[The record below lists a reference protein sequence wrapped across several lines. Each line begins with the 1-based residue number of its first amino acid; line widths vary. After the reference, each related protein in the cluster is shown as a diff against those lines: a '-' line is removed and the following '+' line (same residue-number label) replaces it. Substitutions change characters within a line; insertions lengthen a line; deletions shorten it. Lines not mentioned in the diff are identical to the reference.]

1 MMENKDMEELK
12 EGWRR
17 VKLQDICNILSSKR
31 VFKKEYSSSGIK
43 FYRSGD
49 IIELSYG
56 NEIKDWIYITEER
69 FNELKSKYGS
79 PQQGDLLISAVGNRA
94 GIPYVVKEKDGD
106 FYFKDGNIVWFK
118 EFKADFLDSK
128 YLYYWIKSP
137 FGTFIINSLMIGS
150 AQKALTINSLNNIQI
165 ELPPL
170 KTQEKIVSI
179 LSALDDKIEINN
191 EMNKTLEEMAQTL
204 FKRWFIDFDFPNEN
218 GEPYR
223 SSGGKMV
230 DSELGEIP
238 EGWEVATLET
248 KKEFGELI
256 MGLSPKSESYNDL
269 QQGLPLLNGAA
280 DFTKLKLS
288 PKKYTTSPTRIA
300 KKGDYVFCIRATIGL
315 LSMTD
320 KDYVIGRGVATIK
333 DIKVEYREY
342 IYMVLNNS
350 FNKLKQNA
358 TGSVIQGLSKP
369 DINNMKILFPIYST
383 MQRFNENMSKI
394 FEKIENNKKEIQSL
408 IEIRDTLLPKLMSG
422 EVEV

>member
-1 MMENKDMEELK
+1 MMESIYLKDVIKSSNTGLDAVKRAPILNEITDLRCLRIGDVSNNRRFQEWGYTRVSEADYNKFKLLK
-12 EGWRR
+12 NDLIIARTGNTIG
-17 VKLQDICNILSSKR
+17 VNKIILS
-31 VFKKEYSSSGIK
+31 
-43 FYRSGD
+43 
-49 IIELSYG
+49 
-56 NEIKDWIYITEER
+56 N
-69 FNELKSKYGS
+69 NLKSVFNNGLIRLRANEEKTFPKFIYYTM
-79 PQQGDLLISAVGNRA
+79 QQ
-94 GIPYVVKEKDGD
+94 
-106 FYFKDGNIVWFK
+106 K
-118 EFKADFLDSK
+118 EFKKFIESIA
-128 YLYYWIKSP
+128 
-137 FGTFIINSLMIGS
+137 FGTSTQPNMKIQDLLNFKIPNFSL
-150 AQKALTINSLNNIQI
+150 
-165 ELPPL
+165 E
-170 KTQEKIVSI
+170 TQEKIASI
-179 LSALDDKIEINN
+179 LSTLDDKIEINN

-238 EGWEVATLET
+238 EGWEVVTLET

-350 FNKLKQNA
+350 FEKLKQNA

-369 DINNMKILFPIYST
+369 DINNIKILFPIYSI
-383 MQRFNENMSKI
+383 MQSFNKYMSKI

-422 EVEV
+422 EIDM